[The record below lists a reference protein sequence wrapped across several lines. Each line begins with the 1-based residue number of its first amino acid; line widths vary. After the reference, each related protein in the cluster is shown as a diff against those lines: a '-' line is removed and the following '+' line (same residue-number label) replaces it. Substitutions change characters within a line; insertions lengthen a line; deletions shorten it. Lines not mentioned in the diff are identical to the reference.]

1 MTIHKRPRR
10 AIPGPRSAPGERMKV
25 PLTGTVHKATIHQS
39 LESEVAVGFAIR
51 WAEEAGRPGV
61 SNSAVVRRALALYVQ
76 HLEAPTTDK
85 QAECSALVRCSSA
98 QETDEAT
105 REAAAARLTADEFL
119 PFADVLKGP
128 TWRQEAAAKTSAHE
142 AFMARHEALM
152 QHVMND
158 PVMRRKAT
166 SEARMAS
173 QSPAIPSTQTNP
185 SP

>member
-10 AIPGPRSAPGERMKV
+10 ATPGPRSAPGERMQV
-25 PLTGTVHKATIHQS
+25 PLTGTVQKVTVSHS
-39 LESEVAVGFAIR
+39 LESELSVDYAVR

-76 HLEAPTTDK
+76 HLENPTTDK

-98 QETDEAT
+98 KETDEAT

-128 TWRQEAAAKTSAHE
+128 TWRQEAAARTSAHE
-142 AFMARHEALM
+142 AFMDRHEALM

-166 SEARMAS
+166 SKARMAS
-173 QSPAIPSTQTNP
+173 QSPAIPSTQPNP
-185 SP
+185 LP